1 MKTVKKKNTKKKTIV
16 EQKTSPVLEI
26 KSNYLDLPIKDIK
39 MDLVGMFVFAALSF
53 LGIILLNYYNI
64 ELSDILS
71 FFRF

>member
-16 EQKTSPVLEI
+16 EHKTSPVLEI